1 VIYMVY
7 RGIYRDFTGLQWDCV
22 FFNRD
27 LMGL

>member
-1 VIYMVY
+1 MIYMVY